1 MSEIFLNRLRVVL
14 YAGFLRGIDGF
25 SIILMSLL
33 MRMFGECTEA
43 YTPVVKINSG
53 IEVNFMTLPNLVF
66 VFNRGLGFPL

>member
-1 MSEIFLNRLRVVL
+1 MFCCGVDT
-14 YAGFLRGIDGF
+14 IDGF

-66 VFNRGLGFPL
+66 VFNRGLGFPLQISFIHL